1 MNFYTN
7 VLQYGNSILVRE
19 VRDGERMTRRVKYE
33 PTLFDL
39 VKTREET
46 GYKTLDGQ
54 NVKPHLFDSIKEAK
68 VWVADRENQKDI
80 IYGNTQYPYCWIADE
95 YPDRV
100 DWDLDQMLM
109 VTIDIEVECENGF
122 PKPEDAAE
130 PMLSITIKN
139 HQTKR
144 IVVWGIGEF
153 VTDREDVTYV
163 QCESEVHLLK
173 EFLIFW
179 ERHTPDIVTGWNT
192 EFFDIPYLVNRIR
205 NVFDDEETKRL
216 SPWRNVFAREVY
228 NMGRVHQTYTL
239 DGISALDY
247 FDLYRK
253 FTYTN
258 QESYRLDHIAF
269 VELGE
274 RKDGNPYETFR
285 EWYTKDYQSFIEYNI
300 QDVEIVDRLEDKMK
314 LIELALTMAY
324 DAKVNF
330 TDVLGT
336 VRYWDILIY
345 NYLRERNLVIPQKS
359 EKKKVEKFE
368 GAYVKDPQVGMHNWV
383 MSFDLNSLYPHLIMQ
398 YNISP
403 ETLVPN
409 CKKEEGLVDKVL
421 NGKVKN
427 DTEYCMT
434 PNGAFFRK
442 DKRGFLPELME
453 GIYNDRV
460 KYKRRMLD
468 AQQEYENTGE
478 KSLLKDIARY
488 NNIQMAKKISL
499 NSAYGAIGNTW
510 FRYFDLLVATAI
522 TTSGQLSIR
531 WIEKSLNIYLNKILE
546 TKDVDYVIASDTDS
560 VYITFDKLVNSV
572 FKEGT
577 DTNTIVTFLDKV
589 AKEKLE
595 PFIDKS
601 YQALAKV
608 TNAYEQ
614 KMEMG
619 REAIADKGVWTAK
632 KRYILNLYDMEGVR
646 FKEPKLKIMGIE
658 AVKSSTPAPCREKL
672 KEALKIIMSGDEKE
686 LNMFIQDFR
695 EEFMT
700 LPPEDIAY
708 PRSVNGIEKFSDNAI
723 SRKRTFDKKE
733 ERENKRRKTKT
744 LIGTLDGTDVTYGLF
759 SVGAPIHVKGAIL
772 YNHLIEKRD
781 LSHKFPYIQEGEKIR
796 FVHLKEPNIYQSSAF
811 SFITKFPEELSLG
824 SMIDFETQFL
834 KSFVEPLR
842 FISEKIGWLIDDS
855 YGTQGTLEDFF
866 G

>member
-1 MNFYTN
+1 
-7 VLQYGNSILVRE
+7 
-19 VRDGERMTRRVKYE
+19 MTRRVKYE
-33 PTLFDL
+33 PTLFDM
-39 VKTREET
+39 VNTSEET
-46 GYKTLDGQ
+46 GYKTLDG
-54 NVKPHLFDSIKEAK
+54 NSVLPHTFDSIKEAK
-68 VWVADRENQKDI
+68 QWVANRENQKEI
-80 IYGNTQYPYCWIADE
+80 IFGNTQYPYCWIADE
-95 YPDRV
+95 YPNRV

-153 VTDREDVTYV
+153 VTDRDDVTYV

-205 NVFDDEETKRL
+205 NVFDEEEVKRL

-274 RKDGNPYETFR
+274 RKTGNPFETFR
-285 EWYTKDYQSFIEYNI
+285 EWYTNDYQSFIEYNI

-330 TDVLGT
+330 VDVLGT

-345 NYLRERNLVIPQKS
+345 NYLRERNIVIPQKS
-359 EKKKVEKFE
+359 DNKKVEKFE

-403 ETLVPN
+403 ETLVNSGDKPI
-409 CKKEEGLVDKVL
+409 EGMVDKIL
-421 NGKVKN
+421 EYGKVDN
-427 DTEYCMT
+427 DTEHCMT
-434 PNGAFFRK
+434 PNGALFRK

-460 KYKRRMLD
+460 KYKRLMLD
-468 AQQEYENTGE
+468 AQQEYENTGN

-488 NNIQMAKKISL
+488 DNIQMAKKISL
-499 NSAYGAIGNTW
+499 NSAYGAIGNNW
-510 FRYFDLLVATAI
+510 FRYFNLLVATAI
-522 TTSGQLSIR
+522 TSSGQLSIR
-531 WIEKSLNIYLNKILE
+531 WIEKSLNIHLNKILD
-546 TKDVDYVIASDTDS
+546 TKNEDYVIAADTDS
-560 VYITFDKLVNSV
+560 VYITFDKLVTRV

-577 DTNTIVTFLDKV
+577 KTDVIISFLDKV

-601 YQALAKV
+601 YTALSQV

-619 REAIADKGVWTAK
+619 REAIADKGLWTAK
-632 KRYILNLYDMEGVR
+632 KRYILNVYDMEGVR
-646 FKEPKLKIMGIE
+646 YSEPKLKIMGIE

-672 KEALKIIMSGDEKE
+672 KEALKIIMGGDEE
-686 LNMFIQDFR
+686 MLNTFIQDFR

-700 LPPEDIAY
+700 LPPEEIAY
-708 PRSVNGIEKFSDNAI
+708 PRSCNGLKKF
-723 SRKRTFDKKE
+723 R
-733 ERENKRRKTKT
+733 
-744 LIGTLDGTDVTYGLF
+744 GTDRLF
-759 SVGAPIHVKGAIL
+759 ALGAPKHVKGAIL
-772 YNHLIEKRD
+772 YNHLVDENK
-781 LSHKFPYIQEGEKIR
+781 LGNKYVTIQEGDKVK
-796 FVHLKEPNIYQSSAF
+796 FVNLKDNIYQASAF
-811 SFITKFPEELSLG
+811 SFMTKIPPELDILP
-824 SMIDFETQFL
+824 MVDFTSQYEDSFL
-834 KSFVEPLR
+834 APLR
-842 FISEKIGWLIDDS
+842 VITDKMNWILKNDEV
-855 YGTQGTLEDFF
+855 GTLEDFF

>member
-33 PTLFDL
+33 PTLFDM
-39 VKTREET
+39 VNTSEET
-46 GYKTLDGQ
+46 GYKTLDG
-54 NVKPHLFDSIKEAK
+54 NSVLPHTFDSIKEAK
-68 VWVADRENQKDI
+68 QWVANRENQKEI
-80 IYGNTQYPYCWIADE
+80 IFGNTQYPYCWIADE
-95 YPDRV
+95 YPNRV

-153 VTDREDVTYV
+153 VTDRDDVTYV

-205 NVFDDEETKRL
+205 NVFDEEEVKRL

-274 RKDGNPYETFR
+274 RKTGNPFETFR
-285 EWYTKDYQSFIEYNI
+285 EWYTNDYQSFIEYNI

-330 TDVLGT
+330 VDVLGT

-345 NYLRERNLVIPQKS
+345 NYLRERNIVIPQKS
-359 EKKKVEKFE
+359 DNKKVEKFE

-403 ETLVPN
+403 ETLVNSGDKPI
-409 CKKEEGLVDKVL
+409 EGMVDKIL
-421 NGKVKN
+421 EYGKVDN
-427 DTEYCMT
+427 DTEHCMT
-434 PNGAFFRK
+434 PNGALFRK

-460 KYKRRMLD
+460 KYKRLMLD
-468 AQQEYENTGE
+468 AQQEYENTGN

-488 NNIQMAKKISL
+488 DNIQMAKKISL
-499 NSAYGAIGNTW
+499 NSAYGAIGNNW
-510 FRYFDLLVATAI
+510 FRYFNLLVATAI
-522 TTSGQLSIR
+522 TSSGQLSIR
-531 WIEKSLNIYLNKILE
+531 WIEKSLNIHLNKILD
-546 TKDVDYVIASDTDS
+546 TKNEDYVIAADTDS
-560 VYITFDKLVNSV
+560 VYITFDKLVTRV

-577 DTNTIVTFLDKV
+577 KTDVIISFLDKV

-601 YQALAKV
+601 YTALSQV

-619 REAIADKGVWTAK
+619 REAIADKGLWTAK
-632 KRYILNLYDMEGVR
+632 KRYILNVYDMEGVR
-646 FKEPKLKIMGIE
+646 YSEPKLKIMGIE

-672 KEALKIIMSGDEKE
+672 KEALKIIMGGDEE
-686 LNMFIQDFR
+686 MLNTFIQDFR
-695 EEFMT
+695 DEFMT
-700 LPPEDIAY
+700 LPPEEIAY
-708 PRSVNGIEKFSDNAI
+708 PRSCNGLKKF
-723 SRKRTFDKKE
+723 R
-733 ERENKRRKTKT
+733 
-744 LIGTLDGTDVTYGLF
+744 GTDRLF
-759 SVGAPIHVKGAIL
+759 ALGAPKHVKGAIL
-772 YNHLIEKRD
+772 YNHLVDENK
-781 LSHKFPYIQEGEKIR
+781 LGNKYVTIQEGDKVK
-796 FVHLKEPNIYQSSAF
+796 FVNLKDNIYQASAF
-811 SFITKFPEELSLG
+811 SFMTKIPKELDIL
-824 SMIDFETQFL
+824 SMIDYTSQYEDSFL
-834 KSFVEPLR
+834 APLR
-842 FISEKIGWLIDDS
+842 VITDKMNWILKNDEV
-855 YGTQGTLEDFF
+855 GTLEDFF
-866 G
+866 N